1 MKLLFNINYM
11 KKIVYS
17 ALLAVVGGFS
27 VMCTSAQEKEIA
39 IVAHRGYWNCDAA
52 GSAKNSIASLKQ
64 AQELGVWGSEFDVN
78 MSMDG
83 QLLVFHDN
91 SVEGKR
97 IEKHPA
103 SDFEYYRLKNGEQIP
118 TLGQYLEQALKHPE
132 TMLVF
137 ELKKHSCDSVE
148 TKAVDA
154 SIAALKEY
162 GLFSPEHVM
171 FISFSKHICKEFAA
185 KAPGFTVQYLE
196 KDADPDELVTY
207 GINGIDT
214 KYKVLLK
221 DSLLFEAARRNN
233 MSINTWTVDK
243 EEDIRKVI
251 ELGVDQI
258 TTDEPE
264 LARQLLKEMG
274 VKEKVAAVK

>member
-1 MKLLFNINYM
+1 M
-11 KKIVYS
+11 KKILF
-17 ALLAVVGGFS
+17 AIIIAVVGGLS

-39 IVAHRGYWNCDAA
+39 IVAHRGFWNCDAA
-52 GSAKNSIASLKQ
+52 GSAKNSIAALAQ

-78 MSMDG
+78 LSEDG
-83 QLLVFHDN
+83 VLLVFHDG
-91 SVEGKR
+91 SVDGKR
-97 IEKHPA
+97 IEKNPA
-103 SDFEYYRLKNGEQIP
+103 SAFADHRLKNGERIP
-118 TLGQYLEQALKHPE
+118 VIDEYLEQAKKHPE
-132 TMLVF
+132 TMLVY

-154 SIAALKEY
+154 SIAKLKEY
-162 GLFSPEHVM
+162 GLFDPQHVM

-196 KDADPDELVTY
+196 KDADPDELVKF

-214 KYKVLLK
+214 RYKVLQK

-233 MSINTWTVDK
+233 MSINTWTVNK
-243 EEDIRKVI
+243 EEDIRKMI
-251 ELGVDQI
+251 EMGVDQI

-264 LARQLLKEMG
+264 LARRILQEMG
-274 VKEKVAAVK
+274 VKEKVAGK

>member
-1 MKLLFNINYM
+1 
-11 KKIVYS
+11 
-17 ALLAVVGGFS
+17 
-27 VMCTSAQEKEIA
+27 MCTSAQEKEIA

-91 SVEGKR
+91 SVEGKK

-185 KAPGFTVQYLE
+185 LAPGFTVQYLDA
-196 KDADPDELVTY
+196 DADPDELVKY

-214 KYKVLLK
+214 RHSVLKTHPGLYQK
-221 DSLLFEAARRNN
+221 ARANG
-233 MSINTWTVDK
+233 MSVNTWTVNK
-243 EEDIRKVI
+243 AEDIRKMI

-258 TTDEPE
+258 TSDYP
-264 LARQLLKEMG
+264 LLVRQILQEMG
-274 VKEKVAAVK
+274 VKEKKAR

>member
-1 MKLLFNINYM
+1 M
-11 KKIVYS
+11 KKVLYS
-17 ALLAVVGGFS
+17 VMLAVVGSFT

-39 IVAHRGYWNCDAA
+39 IVAHRGYWNCVAA
-52 GSAKNSIASLKQ
+52 DSAKNSIAALKQ
-64 AQELGVWGSEFDVN
+64 AQEIGVWGSEFDVN
-78 MSMDG
+78 MSQDG
-83 QLLVFHDN
+83 ELLVFHDN
-91 SVEGKR
+91 SVDGKR

-103 SDFEYYRLKNGEQIP
+103 SDFDYFRLKNGESIP
-118 TLGQYLEQALKHPE
+118 RLGQYLEQALKHPQ

-148 TKAVDA
+148 TKAVEA
-154 SIAALKEY
+154 SIAELKKY
-162 GLFSPEHVM
+162 GLFNPENVM

-196 KDADPDELVTY
+196 NNADPDELVGY

-221 DSLLFEAARRNN
+221 DTLKFEAARRNN
-233 MSINTWTVDK
+233 MSINTWTVNK
-243 EEDIRKVI
+243 ENYIRQVI

-264 LARQLLKEMG
+264 LVRQLLKEMG
-274 VKEKVAAVK
+274 VKEKMAE

>member
-1 MKLLFNINYM
+1 
-11 KKIVYS
+11 
-17 ALLAVVGGFS
+17 
-27 VMCTSAQEKEIA
+27 MCSSAQEKEIA
-39 IVAHRGYWNCDAA
+39 IVAHRGYWNCEAA
-52 GSAKNSIASLKQ
+52 GSAKNSLASLKQ

-78 MSMDG
+78 MTEDG
-83 QLLVFHDN
+83 ELLVFHDG
-91 SVEGKR
+91 SVDGKK

-103 SDFEYYRLKNGEQIP
+103 SDFAYYRLKNDEAIP
-118 TLGQYLEQALKHPE
+118 TLDQYLEQACKHPQ

-148 TKAVDA
+148 SLAVDA
-154 SIAALKEY
+154 SIAALKKH
-162 GLFSPEHVM
+162 GLFTPENVM

-196 KDADPDELVTY
+196 NNADPDELIGY

-214 KYKVLLK
+214 KYKVLLR
-221 DSLLFEAARRNN
+221 DSLKYEAARRNN
-233 MSINTWTVDK
+233 MSVNTWTVNDTAY
-243 EEDIRKVI
+243 IRKVI

-264 LARQLLKEMG
+264 LVRQLLKEMG
-274 VKEKVAAVK
+274 VKEKVAK